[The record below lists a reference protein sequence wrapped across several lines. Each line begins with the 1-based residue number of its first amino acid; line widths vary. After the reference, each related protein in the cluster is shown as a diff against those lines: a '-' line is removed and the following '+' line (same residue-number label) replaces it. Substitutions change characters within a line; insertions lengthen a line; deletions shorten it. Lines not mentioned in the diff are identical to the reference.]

1 MFIGL
6 AWVQNEY
13 DTLILSY
20 GSAFSEKYKLKDF
33 LITKGFNNE
42 YALLHP

>member
-13 DTLILSY
+13 DTLVLADDSV
-20 GSAFSEKYKLKDF
+20 FSGKYKLKVF
-33 LITKGFNNE
+33 LITKGFNN
-42 YALLHP
+42 